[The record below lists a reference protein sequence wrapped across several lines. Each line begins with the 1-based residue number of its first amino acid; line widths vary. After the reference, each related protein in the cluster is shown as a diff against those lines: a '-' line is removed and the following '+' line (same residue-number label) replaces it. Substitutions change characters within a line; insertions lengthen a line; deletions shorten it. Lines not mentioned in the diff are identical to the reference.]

1 MIFTIL
7 KWEKVKEYYLLTCKF
22 IVLSISL
29 HISDVFHATMAEW
42 SSCNRDNLSH
52 KTNYLFS
59 GVYGKCLLTFDLG
72 HYFRYA

>member
-29 HISDVFHATMAEW
+29 HIGDVFHATMAEW
-42 SSCNRDNLSH
+42 SSCKRVGMINKIQIIYALTHH
-52 KTNYLFS
+52 K
-59 GVYGKCLLTFDLG
+59 K
-72 HYFRYA
+72 